1 VGRCR
6 AGDLVVKISL
16 DALSWV
22 MLGVVLGLLFGLIAL
37 MVTLTLF
44 GRGVLI

>member
-1 VGRCR
+1 
-6 AGDLVVKISL
+6 VKISL

>member
-1 VGRCR
+1 M
-6 AGDLVVKISL
+6 KISL

-22 MLGVVLGLLFGLIAL
+22 MLGVVLGLLMGLIAL

-44 GRGVLI
+44 GLEILV

>member
-1 VGRCR
+1 M
-6 AGDLVVKISL
+6 KISL

-22 MLGVVLGLLFGLIAL
+22 MLGVVLGLLMGLIAL

-44 GRGVLI
+44 GRGTL